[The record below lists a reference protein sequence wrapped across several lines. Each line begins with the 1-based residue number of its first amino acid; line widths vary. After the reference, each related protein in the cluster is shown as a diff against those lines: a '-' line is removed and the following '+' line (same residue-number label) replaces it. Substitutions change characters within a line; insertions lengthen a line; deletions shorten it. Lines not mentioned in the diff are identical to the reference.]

1 MMSWLI
7 WNNILQ
13 DNKEDFIMKRTNESS
28 FDYNA
33 EVKKCKTIDDVM
45 GKNGL
50 IQRLVKDVLE
60 NILEGEM
67 EEHLGREKYQRES
80 YDVEDI
86 KNYRNG
92 YSTKNLRSSFGDVDL
107 DIPRDRKAEFEPQI
121 VKKYETVCTELDKKI
136 ISLYAKGMSTTDI
149 EAEIQDLYGITISP
163 SMVSK
168 ITDKV
173 LATATEWQNRVLDS
187 IYPIVY
193 LDAMYFK
200 VRSNGKIVN
209 KAVYICLGYTM
220 QGHKDIL
227 GIWVD
232 EAEGAK
238 FWLSICNDLK
248 NRGVKEILIAC
259 MDGLKGLPQAIKT
272 VFPTVNI
279 QTCIVHQIRNSVK
292 YVASKGQ
299 KAFMKDLKE
308 VYKAPTEEL
317 ALAQLDRLKE
327 AWGDKYGIVI
337 DSWYNNWNNLSTY
350 FEFSPSI
357 RKIIYTT
364 NVLEGFNRQV
374 RKFTK
379 VRVIFPTDESLN
391 KCVYLATM
399 EIMEKWTQ
407 PIHGWANTLAELS
420 LAFSDQLSDDL
431 A

>member
-1 MMSWLI
+1 MTKKDDI
-7 WNNILQ
+7 N
-13 DNKEDFIMKRTNESS
+13 
-28 FDYNA
+28 FDYNE
-33 EVKKCKTIDDVM
+33 EVKKCKTIDDVI
-45 GKNGL
+45 GKDGL
-50 IQRLVKDVLE
+50 VQRLIKDVLE
-60 NILEGEM
+60 NILEVEM
-67 EEHLGREKYQRES
+67 GEHLGRDKYDRQT
-80 YDVEDI
+80 DI
-86 KNYRNG
+86 DQDDRNYRNG
-92 YSTKNLRSSFGDVDL
+92 YSKKTLRSSFGDVDL
-107 DIPRDRKAEFEPQI
+107 DVPRDRKAEFEPQI
-121 VKKYETVCTELDKKI
+121 IKKYETVCNELDKKI
-136 ISLYAKGMSTTDI
+136 ISLYAKGMSTRDI
-149 EAEIQDLYGITISP
+149 QAEVEDLYGITLSP
-163 SMVSK
+163 SMISK

-173 LATATEWQNRVLDS
+173 IATATEWQNRMLDE

-220 QGHKDIL
+220 EGYKDIL

-248 NRGVKEILIAC
+248 NRGVKKILIAC

-272 VFPTVNI
+272 VFPTVDI
-279 QTCIVHQIRNSVK
+279 QTCIVHQIRNSIK
-292 YVASKGQ
+292 YIASKDK

-308 VYKAPTEEL
+308 VYKATTEEL
-317 ALAQLDRLKE
+317 ALAQLDNLKE
-327 AWGDKYGIVI
+327 KWGSNYGMVI
-337 DSWYNNWNNLSTY
+337 DSWYNNWNNLDT
-350 FEFSPSI
+350 FFKFSPQI
-357 RKIIYTT
+357 RKLIYTT

-379 VRVIFPTDESLN
+379 VRTIFPTDESLN

-407 PIHGWANTLAELS
+407 PIHNWGTTLAELS
-420 LAFSDQLSDDL
+420 LYFEEQLRDEL